1 MSEDSYERVTVTDMV
16 KPKMIEFSLNFRV
29 TPEELQEI
37 CSQLNDL
44 APGSEIMHHIW
55 NLFDDVRIDEGVDA
69 PENYLL

>member
-1 MSEDSYERVTVTDMV
+1 MAEDFYERITPMDIVQ
-16 KPKMIEFSLNFRV
+16 PKMIEFALNFRV

-44 APGSEIMHHIW
+44 ATGNDIMYHIW
-55 NLFDDVRIDEGVDA
+55 KLFDDVRIDEGVDA